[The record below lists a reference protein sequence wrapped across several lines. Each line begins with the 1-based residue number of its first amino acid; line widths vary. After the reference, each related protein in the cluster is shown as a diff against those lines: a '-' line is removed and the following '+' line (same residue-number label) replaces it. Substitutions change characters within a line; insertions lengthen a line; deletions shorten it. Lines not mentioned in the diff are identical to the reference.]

1 MKKIL
6 KILGVI
12 IFIIIPAILI
22 ICNMFFDFFGYI
34 IIVNEKNKEEVN
46 EIIKEEGIEITNSK
60 IIIVNTKT
68 GDDDVKFITDEGV
81 VSDLKI
87 KSESKLITYIEKNGI
102 DIYYTITKINYI
114 YIIVVA
120 IVIFFKKLLE
130 NVDMFGKFEEKD
142 N

>member
-1 MKKIL
+1 M
-6 KILGVI
+6 
-12 IFIIIPAILI
+12 
-22 ICNMFFDFFGYI
+22 
-34 IIVNEKNKEEVN
+34 NEKNKEEVN